1 MECMKIGPQT
11 PKFCPIL
18 TNTEAA
24 IPLLIPVSYFLFFI
38 VAHQILRMFPWASD
52 SQINNDYE
60 KLLKND
66 EKPLEKSG
74 AVCQD
79 RKSRK

>member
-1 MECMKIGPQT
+1 MEVDREIGEYL
-11 PKFCPIL
+11 KSIL
-18 TNTEAA
+18 A
-24 IPLLIPVSYFLFFI
+24 LLNILFSSCSFVLLMFFI